1 MRMRDALIIA
11 AAALFAGCNVG
22 PNYTRPSVPA
32 APAYKEPPP
41 AEFKESNGWQQAQPG
56 DDKIRADWWG
66 VFGSDELNALEE
78 QVNPSNQTLKAAE
91 ARFREARAL
100 IQLNRSNLYPTV
112 STSPSITTNRLS
124 RN

>member
-1 MRMRDALIIA
+1 MQLRGASFIA

-22 PNYTRPSVPA
+22 PKYTRPSVPA
-32 APAYKEPPP
+32 APAYKEQPP

-66 VFGSDELNALEE
+66 IFGSSELNALEE
-78 QVNPSNQTLKAAE
+78 KVNPSNQTLKAAE

-100 IQLNRSNLYPTV
+100 IQHQHHAYYGEADRPHRRYA
-112 STSPSITTNRLS
+112 
-124 RN
+124 